1 MFDDISMP
9 DNIQIN
15 VTTIQRIFFTA
26 FGHKTSNNT
35 KKISTER
42 LAELLKAE
50 RKLDLLEA
58 GGVDNW
64 EGYDSSLSC
73 EYGDEAESYFD
84 FKEKSDEEITSEFE
98 DVE

>member
-1 MFDDISMP
+1 M
-9 DNIQIN
+9 
-15 VTTIQRIFFTA
+15 
-26 FGHKTSNNT
+26 KLTSNNHPLWDINISNM

-50 RKLDLLEA
+50 YKLDLLEA

-64 EGYDSSLSC
+64 DGYDVSLSC
-73 EYGDEAESYFD
+73 EYDDETESYFD
-84 FKEKSDEEITSEFE
+84 FKKKSDEEITSEFE